1 MTRTLALI
9 IILITA
15 FPKLHAQGP
24 SLSFDLK
31 KPQKFENRKLAS
43 EKTESRKFH
52 AVRRFTQNG
61 TTKFNYHFNA
71 YKKLADVIARGKAMH
86 KDDYSRLLSFYNYS
100 LEQTAKDKIEL
111 DSVIYKANAG
121 ILLHDL
127 RNSWVDNLYM
137 LMGEAYYF
145 KNTLDSA
152 YYSFQFINYAFSP
165 KEKDGYDKPIGSNAN
180 KDEGGNA
187 FTISTKENN
196 NLLHKAW
203 SRPPSR
209 NESFIWQIRTY
220 IAKDELPEAAGLI
233 ETLKHDPNFPE
244 RLKTDLAE
252 MQAWWFYKQQGYDSA
267 ALYLEKALPNAEN
280 REETS
285 RWLYL
290 IAQMYERA
298 NKPADAGKFYE
309 KAVGHTLNPVLEVYA
324 RLNAIRQNKGD
335 EKIIQENINELV
347 RMARKDRYVAYR
359 DIIYYAAAEMEL
371 ERNNI
376 AGAKALLIRAT
387 QYPGED
393 PSVRSKA
400 FLLLGDL
407 SFKEKN
413 YPDAKRFYDSITT
426 IKPDLVDLTALNKLK
441 AALSKI
447 VAYQTTI
454 NREDSLQR
462 LAAMPDAE
470 REIYI
475 KKLVKQLRKTQGLKE
490 EDNGEITGGPL
501 SFNDNSGPSD
511 MFSSTAKGDWY
522 FYNAS
527 LKGKGYTEF
536 KGQWGNRPNVDN
548 WQRLAAIKQS
558 SAAVAANV
566 DAEGGGKNAAAGPIS
581 YEELLKSVPLTPAQI
596 ATSNDSIERAQF
608 NLGKAY
614 LEGLEDYTSAI
625 NTLEGFLIRFPE
637 SKNRPEALFL
647 LAYCYTKT
655 GDAAKAAAVQSEL
668 KQKYPGTNFEMIV
681 SNPNGVSPDS
691 TAKLDMTR
699 RYDNIYNLYIEGNFD
714 EAQAQK
720 KTADS
725 MYNKNYWTPQL
736 LYIQSVYYIKQRQDD
751 SAKNSLT
758 EITKLFPNSPMAAKA
773 KALIDVLGRRKQ
785 IEDYLTNLQIER
797 PAEDSTAEP
806 IAIVTPT
813 PVQQQPV
820 VQPQPAQQQPAKQEP
835 PVAVKPDPKA
845 ATNMPKTQQ
854 PATTTVPKV
863 DQPKPDVA
871 KIEKQVPTTTKP
883 AVPQLPAP
891 AVKKDSTTLPKVK
904 VEEPKPLVLTHNAEQ
919 PHYVA
924 IVLDKVDPV
933 YVNEA
938 RNAFTRYNREQY
950 STKGLSVN
958 NQNVS
963 DAYKLVVIGTFPNA
977 ADAMTYIDKTKKLAA
992 TEIVPWLPAAKYSF
1006 IIVTDNNLQVLMN
1019 TKDVNALKTFLNQQ
1033 YPGKF

>member
-9 IILITA
+9 IILITVL
-15 FPKLHAQGP
+15 PQLHAQGP

-71 YKKLADVIARGKAMH
+71 NKKLADVIARGKAMH
-86 KDDYSRLLSFYNYS
+86 KDDYSHLLSFYNYS

-180 KDEGGNA
+180 KDEGGSV
-187 FTISTKENN
+187 FTISTKENT
-196 NLLHKAW
+196 NLLKKAW

-252 MQAWWFYKQQGYDSA
+252 MQAWWFYKQQVYDSA

-290 IAQMYERA
+290 IGQMYERA

-309 KAVGHTLNPVLEVYA
+309 KAVSHTLNPVLEVYA

-335 EKIIQENINELV
+335 EKVIQENINELV

-376 AGAKALLIRAT
+376 AGAKALLLRAT

-407 SFKEKN
+407 CFKEKN

-426 IKPDLVDLTALNKLK
+426 IKPDLIDLTAFHKLK

-490 EDNGEITGGPL
+490 DENGEVTGGPL

-511 MFSSTAKGDWY
+511 MFSSSAKGDWY

-558 SAAVAANV
+558 SAAVTANA
-566 DAEGGGKNAAAGPIS
+566 DADGGGKTAAAGPIS

-637 SKNRPEALFL
+637 SKSRPEALFM
-647 LAYCYTKT
+647 LAYCYSKT

-668 KQKYPGTNFEMIV
+668 KQKYPGTSFEKII
-681 SNPNGVSPDS
+681 SNPNAVSPDS

-758 EITKLFPNSPMAAKA
+758 EITRLFPNSPMAAKA
-773 KALIDVLGRRKQ
+773 KALIEVLGRRKQ

-820 VQPQPAQQQPAKQEP
+820 VQPQPAKQEP

-854 PATTTVPKV
+854 PTTTVPKV

-883 AVPQLPAP
+883 AAPQLPP
-891 AVKKDSTTLPKVK
+891 PPVKKDSAALPKVK

-963 DAYKLVVIGTFPNA
+963 DAYKLVLIGTFPNA
-977 ADAMTYIDKTKKLAA
+977 TDAMTYIDKTKKLAA

-1019 TKDVNALKTFLNQQ
+1019 TKDVNALKQFLNQQ